1 MKLFKKAILFVHG
14 FAGGVYDAEYL
25 DHRLELIYNFDV
37 YAFTLPAHDGEP
49 IKKIAYKDWIEKSE
63 SEVEFLLN
71 NGYKTIY
78 VVGHSMGGVIASY
91 LASKYKEVK
100 KLVLLAP
107 AFSYLG
113 YEDGKLNKIESIKKV
128 PKLVEQYG
136 IKRLTARMTK
146 LPLNAANEFMK
157 LVDEFRFCIKDVTVP
172 TLIFQGKDDNVVPPN
187 TPEFILKNIKS
198 EDKKVIYL
206 DGITHDI
213 LRENKKEEV
222 TEEIIKF
229 LKKW

>member
-1 MKLFKKAILFVHG
+1 MKLFRKAILFVHG

-25 DHRLELIYNFDV
+25 DHRLELIHNFDV
-37 YAFTLPAHDGEP
+37 YTFTLPAHDGEP
-49 IKKIAYKDWIEKSE
+49 EKKITYNDWIEKAE
-63 SEVEFLLN
+63 SEVEFLIN

-78 VVGHSMGGVIASY
+78 VVGHSMGGVISTH
-91 LASKYKEVK
+91 LAGKYKEVK

-107 AFSYLG
+107 AFSYLA
-113 YEDGKLNKIESIKKV
+113 YEDGKLKKIESIKKV

-136 IKRLTARMTK
+136 IKRLMSRMTK
-146 LPLNAANEFMK
+146 LPINAASEFMK
-157 LVDEFRFCIKDVTVP
+157 LVDKYRFCMKDVTIP
-172 TLIFQGKDDNVVPPN
+172 TLIFQGKEDNVVPPD
-187 TPEFILKNIKS
+187 TPEFILKNLKS
-198 EDKKVIYL
+198 KDKQVIYL